1 MTVKPA
7 RLLFALIAVVAMP
20 AFAQNLAVVNGK
32 PIPTSR
38 LDTLVKQVVASGQE
52 PDSITLRDKVK
63 KSLIDREVMIQEATK
78 LGFDKNAD
86 VKLQLEGMRQN
97 ILINAMVRDFLTKN
111 PVKDAEITAA
121 YAQYKANA
129 PDKEFKVRHILV
141 ETEADAKAVIAKLK
155 SGSRFEDLAKTSK
168 DAASASTGGDL
179 DWRTAVDF
187 PKSFGD
193 AMVALQKGA
202 VTDTPVKTEAGFH
215 IVKVDDTRPAK
226 VAVLEEIKPQ
236 ITESLQRQKLAAF
249 QDALIKKAAIK

>member
-1 MTVKPA
+1 MTFKPA
-7 RLLFALIAVVAMP
+7 RLLLALIAVAALP

-32 PIPTSR
+32 AIPSAR
-38 LDTLVKQVVASGQE
+38 AETLVKQVVASGQE
-52 PDSITLRDKVK
+52 PDSAALREKVK
-63 KSLIDREVMIQEATK
+63 RSLIDREVMMQEATK

-111 PVKDAEITAA
+111 PIKDAEVTAA
-121 YAQYKANA
+121 YAQYKASA
-129 PDKEFKVRHILV
+129 PDKEYKVRHILS

-155 SGSRFEDLAKTSK
+155 AGSKFEELAKTSK
-168 DAASASTGGDL
+168 DQGSASTGGDL
-179 DWRTAVDF
+179 DWRTAMDF

-202 VTDTPVKTEAGFH
+202 VTENPVKTDAGFH
-215 IVKVDDTRPAK
+215 VIKVDDTRAAK
-226 VAVLEEIKPQ
+226 VAALEEIKPQ

-249 QDALIKKAAIK
+249 QDALLKKAVIK